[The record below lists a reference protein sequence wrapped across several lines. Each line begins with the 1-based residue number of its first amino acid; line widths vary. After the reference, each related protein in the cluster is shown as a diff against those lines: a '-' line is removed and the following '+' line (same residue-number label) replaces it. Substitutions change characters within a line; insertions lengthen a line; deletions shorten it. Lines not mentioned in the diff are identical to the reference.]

1 MTADTAARPIPSTAA
16 DPAHFLSQSGIK
28 RLESIVHGQ
37 EAHSPMLQIL
47 GVKIHAWS
55 DGHVELRAVPQAR
68 FHNFMNTVHGGWA
81 LTLLDTSMGLAS
93 LTTLLPGEFAPT
105 LETTAKFV
113 RPIVAGVGELRI
125 LGDVVSRGRR
135 VVTLDGRVEDATGK
149 LYAHGTSSCLISAWR
164 G

>member
-1 MTADTAARPIPSTAA
+1 GVPNLLYA
-16 DPAHFLSQSGIK
+16 
-28 RLESIVHGQ
+28 V
-37 EAHSPMLQIL
+37 L
-47 GVKIHAWS
+47 GV
-55 DGHVELRAVPQAR
+55 R
-68 FHNFMNTVHGGWA
+68 A
-81 LTLLDTSMGLAS
+81 LTRLATAMGLAS
-93 LTTLLPGEFAPT
+93 LTTLLAGEFAPT